1 MRNGSNLDAE
11 LTLEQDS
18 RNTMTFALAV
28 ESGREDGEDTQ
39 RIRLN
44 ASGKLAGY
52 SRQIR
57 VSATLRN
64 AAQTDEAG
72 QTVETL
78 RNTLSVGFTD
88 RSPAMQMLS
97 LGDFSLSV
105 KERGEALRHL
115 AELGLVRL
123 DYNIKVWG
131 TADYNVYYRSELYE
145 MFCHLVMEGAS
156 QPDFLFNLA
165 VMRKGRASLTKA
177 GVAALALC

>member
-1 MRNGSNLDAE
+1 MSALSHLDLTHREKQTLTE
-11 LTLEQDS
+11 LSQATRYPIVRLELH
-18 RNTMTFALAV
+18 R
-28 ESGREDGEDTQ
+28 DGEPDLVSIALDNV
-39 RIRLN
+39 RI
-44 ASGKLAGY
+44 
-52 SRQIR
+52 
-57 VSATLRN
+57 VEE
-64 AAQTDEAG
+64 DD
-72 QTVETL
+72 TVEL
-78 RNTLSVGFTD
+78 I
-88 RSPAMQMLS
+88 
-97 LGDFSLSV
+97 